1 MTERLRPA
9 IREGRS
15 EERRPEDLARLRPPA
30 PPARQPPLPIPPP
43 EATARRRRP
52 AASSTASTTNSPAP
66 PGGAVRLS
74 APPVPASRSR
84 RAPPAPKH
92 RFEHCRREELDHLHG
107 PTPAARSPAAHD
119 PHRSRLPGERAA
131 GRRNR
136 PTTGPGTPG
145 AVVSCPAPPPGT
157 LFRRDFRAFSHSG
170 SVPVFRSRSPV
181 GDGTRT
187 APAASAPRRPTR
199 RPAPDRFAI
208 RSRPSRRRTEPR
220 RTPPAPSAA
229 PDSPSEPT
237 PTPTD
242 EPAEAEEH
250 P

>member
-15 EERRPEDLARLRPPA
+15 EERRPEDLARPCAPPA
-30 PPARQPPLPIPPP
+30 PG
-43 EATARRRRP
+43 
-52 AASSTASTTNSPAP
+52 AASRTASTTNSPAP

-170 SVPVFRSRSPV
+170 SVPVSTPGPRSATEPERP
-181 GDGTRT
+181 
-187 APAASAPRRPTR
+187 PAANASRRPTR
-199 RPAPDRFAI
+199 RPAP
-208 RSRPSRRRTEPR
+208 RSVRDPFPALPGAETEPR

-250 P
+250 R